1 MSNFVRTSD
10 DLCKLCFETI
20 PHNSAICPACDQP
33 LTAADREPAFAAKY
47 FDLPKPA
54 PLEVVERQYGLP
66 LEPGDY
72 EYGYSFVA
80 EDGRITAMG
89 PTVTVNL
96 KRNSNIGVRL
106 AHDLWTRAVGIMLW
120 CRRLDTPATEYDWG
134 WRPAGAQS
142 NCNEAQATPAPYL
155 PMAGWEHHLLQ
166 AQEIHRCVWNV
177 AGQGW
182 YRYEERDQSP
192 EAAPLYAPTI
202 LIYHVPPVAF
212 DVRIR
217 YIGNAGESEA
227 SEPVT
232 APGNTGDYHSPFE
245 LVRVEKPPYMTLGMY
260 LEMKPTGT
268 ENWYRQKNPA
278 QTDYDWPFGLTRF
291 AVNNYTEEYPI
302 IDEVAPGRHFVDSLT
317 RCLNES
323 TKHVIIDSDITI
335 YGPVFNPLD
344 NAQGTA
350 IHRIIQGEQ
359 GLGFKIKTSNTL
371 PDGTVNPHTRWPVF
385 VEGSYGTII
394 NGMNIDSDTA
404 ETAIE
409 FCSYNG
415 STGYT
420 RINNPVINLG
430 SGGYTAGIRQLHEA
444 RSSNN
449 HTASEVIITNPR
461 IGAAHPYVLEGV
473 QSANWEIRN
482 GNSNAHGNN
491 AAHGSIGNSGSV
503 RFTGQTIM
511 EGGRSALAILSARH
525 VKIENL
531 FSDAG
536 FPSFACVSGRSAPI
550 IEINLAVPNQ
560 HAPWLHPLEAPCA
573 GRGAIEFHLTGRMD
587 ADGYEATPGNVVP
600 MNATIYTTRYVGCRY
615 RIGCHIKFSSLKL
628 SQPTMAWWNTAT
640 ADYALNKTYFQTW
653 DNNVDPVNTAT
664 ADTEYGLTSAA
675 VPVTP

>member
-10 DLCKLCFETI
+10 
-20 PHNSAICPACDQP
+20 
-33 LTAADREPAFAAKY
+33 PAFTPMY

-54 PLEVVERQYGLP
+54 PLELVERQYGLP
-66 LEPGDY
+66 LAAGLYEFGD
-72 EYGYSFVA
+72 SFVA

-89 PTVTVNL
+89 PTVQVQL
-96 KRNSNIGVRL
+96 KENSNYGVRF
-106 AHDLWTRAVGIMLW
+106 ANDTWVRAVGHLLW

-142 NCNEAQATPAPYL
+142 NCNEAQSTPAPYL
-155 PMAGWEHHLLQ
+155 PMCGWEHHLLQ

-217 YIGNAGESEA
+217 YLGNAGESEA

-232 APGNTGDYHSPFE
+232 VPGAAGDYHSAIE
-245 LVRVEKPPYMTLGMY
+245 LARVEKPPYMTLGMY
-260 LEMKPTGT
+260 LEVKPTGGDT
-268 ENWYRQKNPA
+268 WYRQKNPA
-278 QTDYDWPFGLTRF
+278 QTNYDWPFGLTRF
-291 AVNNYTEEYPI
+291 PFNNYTEELI
-302 IDEVAPGRHFVDSLT
+302 VEELEDESPGVHFVDQLT

-323 TKHVIIDSDITI
+323 TKHIIIDSDITV

-430 SGGYTAGIRQLHEA
+430 SGGYTAGIRQLYEA

-461 IGAAHPYVLEGV
+461 IGAAHPYVIEGT

-503 RFTGQTIM
+503 RFTGQTVM
-511 EGGRSALAILSARH
+511 EGGRASLAILSARH
-525 VKIENL
+525 VVIENL
-531 FSDAG
+531 FSDHG
-536 FPSFACVSGRSAPI
+536 FPSLACVSGRSALI
-550 IEINLAVPNQ
+550 VEINLAVANQ
-560 HAPWLHPLEAPCA
+560 HDSWLHLLEAMCS
-573 GRGAIEFHLTGRMD
+573 GHGSVELILTGRQD
-587 ADGYEATPGNVVP
+587 ATDVD
-600 MNATIYTTRYVGCRY
+600 ATIHTSRYVGARY
-615 RIGCHIKFSSLKL
+615 KIGCHCQYKSVTLHQPSL
-628 SQPTMAWWNTAT
+628 QWWNTAL
-640 ADYALNKTYFQTW
+640 ADYALVKTYFQKW
-653 DNNVDPVNTAT
+653 DNNVDPVNIAP
-664 ADTEYGLTSAA
+664 ADIEYGLTPAA